1 MPFFVQRWAGNHNP
15 IGAAASDPILWFG
28 NRFGPR
34 EEPAKRGSKPVNHP
48 HQRGPMGVPLPRLH
62 QRDIPFCH
70 PRSLPQSLQR
80 PIARLPQTA
89 QVFAQIFRL
98 MNDMAWHC
106 LTSGMCSEDE
116 RVGDGEEGR
125 ETGDSI
131 TVATITVAQSLWPQ
145 SLWPNHCGP
154 IATAPSSIGISPARD

>member
-34 EEPAKRGSKPVNHP
+34 EEPAKRGPKPVNHP

-70 PRSLPQSLQR
+70 PRSVPQSLQR

-89 QVFAQIFRL
+89 QVLAQIFRL

-106 LTSGMCSEDE
+106 LTSGLCLEDE
-116 RVGDGEEGR
+116 GVGDREGKP
-125 ETGDSI
+125 
-131 TVATITVAQSLWPQ
+131 AAQSLWPNRYR
-145 SLWPNHCGP
+145 SFLHRYLTRSGLKRITRRPGGKFSNRGR
-154 IATAPSSIGISPARD
+154 A